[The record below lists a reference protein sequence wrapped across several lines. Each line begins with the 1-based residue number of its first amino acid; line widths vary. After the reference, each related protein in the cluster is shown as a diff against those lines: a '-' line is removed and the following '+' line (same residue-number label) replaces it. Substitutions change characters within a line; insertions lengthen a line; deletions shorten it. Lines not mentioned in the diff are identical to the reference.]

1 MVAIASGLWWD
12 HSKTTIL
19 AATLTLPLNYSNL
32 LLSGLTILVTIA
44 GSSFWNIVA
53 FVLHDWKAKSE
64 NPSALD
70 LQQQVSL
77 RNSAGA
83 TQTLWEAFKIHKAW
97 SKTCKKP
104 IVKQTC
110 SVAIPALLVSAG
122 FAIAALFT
130 SRVANKAYSTVVARA
145 QPNNCGFWFFNTTG
159 KDVLPA
165 LSAMGAKGQNDTR
178 RARSHVANF
187 YANTS
192 SSAARSI
199 FIRPTLPYDISSSAP
214 CPIPAHDRCI
224 LGPNKAFS
232 ITSAFLD
239 SHEMLGINAKF
250 EDRVSIQLSLTCSPV
265 YTDDLVQETR
275 NEDGAFM
282 EFFLGPIHGMTN
294 YTYRSYPTFANSSSS
309 SNPLLWK
316 PIPDFS
322 PIDADVTVHFLSQN
336 NIGYLAP
343 VYDLWFSA
351 NGTHN
356 ITSQGVTVFG
366 SDRNVDTMVCAD
378 QYVLCNPSIASCT
391 SPAGVLN
398 LVNNLTS
405 TTLNFST
412 TQLSTADRI
421 LYSLAQS
428 NTYTTVAN
436 LGTAALWANNM
447 VTGHVSVGLP
457 EDQWKT
463 EVIGWFQ
470 TNLAMLQAYV
480 VDFASN
486 TADLGPFGY
495 VESPRRRTNPIGVPV
510 NFYIGGTNGQPLQ
523 AIVPSVAS
531 GVSPFE
537 GTTIFPATFSPDT
550 SGARALPNGFNSIQ
564 VKLFLLPN
572 TISGPGI
579 YAEAFDISFKTTD
592 SSPYTA
598 HTFHSLLNIP
608 QLLNT
613 NKCQRNTVYF
623 NESSSEPQMAVEE
636 VTLYHQ
642 ILATPPQGLEGVYRD
657 VYCYS
662 ANGQVVSS
670 LGEPCKFAAANM
682 DPEAKV

>member
-1 MVAIASGLWWD
+1 MVAIAS
-12 HSKTTIL
+12 
-19 AATLTLPLNYSNL
+19 
-32 LLSGLTILVTIA
+32 LTILVTIA

-53 FVLHDWKAKSE
+53 FFLHDWKAKSE
-64 NPSALD
+64 DPSALD

-97 SKTCKKP
+97 SKNCKKP

-130 SRVANKAYSTVVARA
+130 SRVANKAYSTVVARV
-145 QPNNCGFWFFNTTG
+145 QPNNCGFWFFDTTS
-159 KDVLPA
+159 KDDLPA
-165 LSAMGAKGQNDTR
+165 LSAMVVKGQNDTR

-187 YANTS
+187 YVNTS
-192 SSAARSI
+192 SSAAPSI
-199 FIRPTLPYDISSSAP
+199 FVRPTLPYDISSYAP

-239 SHEMLGINAKF
+239 SHEMLGIHAKF
-250 EDRVSIQLSLTCSPV
+250 EDR
-265 YTDDLVQETR
+265 ETR

-282 EFFLGPIHGMTN
+282 EFFLGPIHDMTN
-294 YTYRSYPTFANSSSS
+294 YTYRYNKAIGNKTGIGYLIQSYPSFAKSSSL

-316 PIPDFS
+316 PISDFS
-322 PIDADVTVHFLSQN
+322 PIDADVAVHFLSQI

-343 VYDLWFSA
+343 VYDPWLSA
-351 NGTHN
+351 NGTYN
-356 ITSQGVTVFG
+356 ITSQGTTVFG
-366 SDRNVDTMVCAD
+366 SDRNVDTLVCAD
-378 QYVLCNPSIASCT
+378 QDVLCNPSIASCT

-447 VTGHVSVGLP
+447 VTGHISYGLP
-457 EDQWKT
+457 DDQWKT

-495 VESPRRRTNPIGVPV
+495 VEPPRSTYQQEQCTQQLVQAVGEVQNFSVCGMFIIVCVSAALVLLDCSLERIVDFVDDFYGRDSMARRAR
-510 NFYIGGTNGQPLQ
+510 Q
-523 AIVPSVAS
+523 A
-531 GVSPFE
+531 
-537 GTTIFPATFSPDT
+537 D
-550 SGARALPNGFNSIQ
+550 N
-564 VKLFLLPN
+564 KLHLL
-572 TISGPGI
+572 
-579 YAEAFDISFKTTD
+579 
-592 SSPYTA
+592 
-598 HTFHSLLNIP
+598 
-608 QLLNT
+608 
-613 NKCQRNTVYF
+613 R
-623 NESSSEPQMAVEE
+623 MA
-636 VTLYHQ
+636 
-642 ILATPPQGLEGVYRD
+642 LEGNECVLGRWGIPVRDGAAKYNRPSGSKDLVSYRD
-657 VYCYS
+657 SKTGEDTGCL
-662 ANGQVVSS
+662 QVC
-670 LGEPCKFAAANM
+670 E
-682 DPEAKV
+682 

>member
-53 FVLHDWKAKSE
+53 FFLHDWKAKSE
-64 NPSALD
+64 DPSALD

-77 RNSAGA
+77 LNSAGA
-83 TQTLWEAFKIHKAW
+83 TQTLWEAFKIHNAW
-97 SKTCKKP
+97 SKKCKKP

-130 SRVANKAYSTVVARA
+130 SRVANKAYSTVVARV

-159 KDVLPA
+159 NDDLPA

-192 SSAARSI
+192 SSAAPSI
-199 FIRPTLPYDISSSAP
+199 FVRPIFHT
-214 CPIPAHDRCI
+214 I
-224 LGPNKAFS
+224 LAVPHLALSRPMTAAFWGL
-232 ITSAFLD
+232 TKLLA
-239 SHEMLGINAKF
+239 SH
-250 EDRVSIQLSLTCSPV
+250 RVSIQLSLTCSPV
-265 YTDDLVQETR
+265 HTDDLVQETR
-275 NEDGAFM
+275 NEAGDFM
-282 EFFLGPIHGMTN
+282 EFFLGPIHDMTN
-294 YTYRSYPTFANSSSS
+294 YTYRYNKAIANKTGIGYLIQSYPTFANSSSS

-316 PIPDFS
+316 PIPEFS

-336 NIGYLAP
+336 NIAYLAP
-343 VYDLWFSA
+343 VYDPWFSA
-351 NGTHN
+351 NGTYN
-356 ITSQGVTVFG
+356 ITSQGITVYG

-447 VTGHVSVGLP
+447 VTGHVSFGIP

-495 VESPRRRTNPIGVPV
+495 VQPPKSRYQQEQCTQQLVQAVGEVQNFSVCGMLIIVCVSAALVLLDCSLERIVDFVDDFYGRDSMARRARQADNKLHLLRMALGGNEWVLGRWGIPV
-510 NFYIGGTNGQPLQ
+510 RDGAAKYNR
-523 AIVPSVAS
+523 PSGS
-531 GVSPFE
+531 KDLVS
-537 GTTIFPATFSPDT
+537 
-550 SGARALPNGFNSIQ
+550 
-564 VKLFLLPN
+564 
-572 TISGPGI
+572 
-579 YAEAFDISFKTTD
+579 
-592 SSPYTA
+592 
-598 HTFHSLLNIP
+598 
-608 QLLNT
+608 
-613 NKCQRNTVYF
+613 
-623 NESSSEPQMAVEE
+623 
-636 VTLYHQ
+636 
-642 ILATPPQGLEGVYRD
+642 YRD
-657 VYCYS
+657 SKTGEDTGCL
-662 ANGQVVSS
+662 QVC
-670 LGEPCKFAAANM
+670 E
-682 DPEAKV
+682 

>member
-12 HSKTTIL
+12 HSKTAIL

-53 FVLHDWKAKSE
+53 FFLHEWKAKSE
-64 NPSALD
+64 NPNALD

-83 TQTLWEAFKIHKAW
+83 TQTLWEAFKIHNA
-97 SKTCKKP
+97 
-104 IVKQTC
+104 
-110 SVAIPALLVSAG
+110 
-122 FAIAALFT
+122 
-130 SRVANKAYSTVVARA
+130 TVVARV

-159 KDVLPA
+159 KDDLPA

-192 SSAARSI
+192 SSAAPSI
-199 FIRPTLPYDISSSAP
+199 FVRPTLPYDISSSAP

-232 ITSAFLD
+232 IKSAFLD

-265 YTDDLVQETR
+265 HTDDLVQETR
-275 NEDGAFM
+275 NEAGAFM
-282 EFFLGPIHGMTN
+282 EFFLGPIHDMTN
-294 YTYRSYPTFANSSSS
+294 YTYRYNKAIANKTGIGYLIQSYPGFAKSSSL

-343 VYDLWFSA
+343 VYDPWFSA
-351 NGTHN
+351 NGTYN
-356 ITSQGVTVFG
+356 ITSQGTTIFG
-366 SDRNVDTMVCAD
+366 SNRNVDTMVCAD

-421 LYSLAQS
+421 LYSLVQS

-447 VTGHVSVGLP
+447 VTGHVSYGLP
-457 EDQWKT
+457 DDQWKT

-486 TADLGPFGY
+486 TADLGSFGY
-495 VESPRRRTNPIGVPV
+495 VKPPRDRYQKEQCTSQLVQAVGEAQNFSVCGILIIVCISAALVLLDCSLERIVDFVDDFYGRDSMARSARQADNKLHLLRMALGGNEWVLGRWGIPV
-510 NFYIGGTNGQPLQ
+510 RDGAAKYNR
-523 AIVPSVAS
+523 PSGS
-531 GVSPFE
+531 KDLVSYRDSKTGE
-537 GTTIFPATFSPDT
+537 GT
-550 SGARALPNGFNSIQ
+550 GCLQ
-564 VKLFLLPN
+564 VC
-572 TISGPGI
+572 
-579 YAEAFDISFKTTD
+579 E
-592 SSPYTA
+592 
-598 HTFHSLLNIP
+598 
-608 QLLNT
+608 
-613 NKCQRNTVYF
+613 
-623 NESSSEPQMAVEE
+623 
-636 VTLYHQ
+636 
-642 ILATPPQGLEGVYRD
+642 
-657 VYCYS
+657 
-662 ANGQVVSS
+662 
-670 LGEPCKFAAANM
+670 
-682 DPEAKV
+682 

>member
-19 AATLTLPLNYSNL
+19 AATLTLPLDYSNL

-44 GSSFWNIVA
+44 GSSFWNILSFA
-53 FVLHDWKAKSE
+53 LHNWKARSE

-70 LQQQVSL
+70 LQHQVSL

-83 TQTLWEAFKIHKAW
+83 TQTLWEALKIHRAW
-97 SKTCKKP
+97 SKNSKRP

-110 SVAIPALLVSAG
+110 SVAVPALIVSAG
-122 FAIAALFT
+122 FAAAALFT
-130 SRVANKAYSTVVARA
+130 SRVANKSYSTVVARV
-145 QPNNCGFWFFNTTG
+145 QPSNCGFWFFNTTG
-159 KDVLPA
+159 KDDLPA

-192 SSAARSI
+192 SSTAPSV

-214 CPIPAHDRCI
+214 CPIPAQERCI
-224 LGPNKAFS
+224 PGPNQAFR

-265 YTDDLVQETR
+265 HTDDLVQEIQ

-282 EFFLGPIHGMTN
+282 EFFLGPIFGLTD
-294 YTYRSYPTFANSSSS
+294 YTYRYNKAIGNKTGIGYLIQSYPTFANSSLS
-309 SNPLLWK
+309 SNPLLWR

-322 PIDADVTVHFLSQN
+322 PTDADVTVHFLSQN
-336 NIGYLAP
+336 NIAYLAP
-343 VYDLWFSA
+343 VNDPWFSA
-351 NGTHN
+351 NGTQN
-356 ITSQGVTVFG
+356 ITYQGLTIFA

-391 SPAGVLN
+391 SPAGILS
-398 LVNNLTS
+398 LVNSLAS

-412 TQLSTADRI
+412 AQLSTADRI
-421 LYSLAQS
+421 IYSLAQS

-447 VTGHVSVGLP
+447 VTGHVSFGLP

-486 TADLGPFGY
+486 TADLGAFGY
-495 VESPRRRTNPIGVPV
+495 VEPPGNRHQRDQCTNQLVQAVGEVQ
-510 NFYIGGTNGQPLQ
+510 NFSVCGILI
-523 AIVPSVAS
+523 IVCVSAALILLDFSLERIVDLVVDFYKRDSVARRARQADNKLHLLRMALGGDDWVLGRWNIPVQDS
-531 GVSPFE
+531 AAIYNRPCGSKQLVSYGTSEAGLTGEDTGCVQVGKQGHFKGVTDVFRSHE
-537 GTTIFPATFSPDT
+537 
-550 SGARALPNGFNSIQ
+550 
-564 VKLFLLPN
+564 V
-572 TISGPGI
+572 
-579 YAEAFDISFKTTD
+579 D
-592 SSPYTA
+592 SS
-598 HTFHSLLNIP
+598 
-608 QLLNT
+608 
-613 NKCQRNTVYF
+613 V
-623 NESSSEPQMAVEE
+623 
-636 VTLYHQ
+636 
-642 ILATPPQGLEGVYRD
+642 
-657 VYCYS
+657 
-662 ANGQVVSS
+662 
-670 LGEPCKFAAANM
+670 
-682 DPEAKV
+682 

>member
-19 AATLTLPLNYSNL
+19 AATLTLPLDYSNL

-53 FVLHDWKAKSE
+53 FFLHDWKAKSE
-64 NPSALD
+64 DPSALD

-83 TQTLWEAFKIHKAW
+83 TQTLWEAFKIHNAW
-97 SKTCKKP
+97 SKKCKNP

-110 SVAIPALLVSAG
+110 SVAIPASLVSAG

-130 SRVANKAYSTVVARA
+130 SRVANKAYSTVVARV

-159 KDVLPA
+159 NDDLPA
-165 LSAMGAKGQNDTR
+165 LSSMGAKGQNDTR

-192 SSAARSI
+192 SSAAPSI
-199 FIRPTLPYDISSSAP
+199 FVRPTLPYDISSSAP

-232 ITSAFLD
+232 ITSAFLN

-265 YTDDLVQETR
+265 HTDDLVQETR
-275 NEDGAFM
+275 NEAGAFM
-282 EFFLGPIHGMTN
+282 EFFLGPIHDMTN
-294 YTYRSYPTFANSSSS
+294 YTYRYNKAIANKTGIGYLIQSYPTFANSSSS

-316 PIPDFS
+316 PIPDLS

-336 NIGYLAP
+336 NIAYLAP
-343 VYDLWFSA
+343 VYDPWFSA
-351 NGTHN
+351 NGTYN
-356 ITSQGVTVFG
+356 ITSQGITVYG

-405 TTLNFST
+405 TTLNLST

-447 VTGHVSVGLP
+447 VTGHVSFGLP

-486 TADLGPFGY
+486 TADFGSFGY
-495 VESPRRRTNPIGVPV
+495 VEPPRSRYQQEQCTQQLVQAVGEVQNFSVCGMLIIICVSAALVLLDCSLERIVGFVDDFYGRDSMARRARQADNKLHLLRMALGGNEWVLGRWGIPV
-510 NFYIGGTNGQPLQ
+510 RDGAAKYNR
-523 AIVPSVAS
+523 PSGS
-531 GVSPFE
+531 KDLVS
-537 GTTIFPATFSPDT
+537 
-550 SGARALPNGFNSIQ
+550 
-564 VKLFLLPN
+564 
-572 TISGPGI
+572 
-579 YAEAFDISFKTTD
+579 
-592 SSPYTA
+592 
-598 HTFHSLLNIP
+598 
-608 QLLNT
+608 
-613 NKCQRNTVYF
+613 
-623 NESSSEPQMAVEE
+623 
-636 VTLYHQ
+636 
-642 ILATPPQGLEGVYRD
+642 YRD
-657 VYCYS
+657 SKTGEDTACL
-662 ANGQVVSS
+662 QVC
-670 LGEPCKFAAANM
+670 E
-682 DPEAKV
+682 

>member
-53 FVLHDWKAKSE
+53 FFLHDWKAKSE
-64 NPSALD
+64 DPSALD

-83 TQTLWEAFKIHKAW
+83 TQTLWEAFKIHNAW
-97 SKTCKKP
+97 SKKCKKP

-110 SVAIPALLVSAG
+110 SVAIPAMLVSVG

-130 SRVANKAYSTVVARA
+130 SRVANKAYSTVVARV

-159 KDVLPA
+159 KDDLPA

-192 SSAARSI
+192 SSAAPSI
-199 FIRPTLPYDISSSAP
+199 FVRPTLPYDISSSAP

-250 EDRVSIQLSLTCSPV
+250 EDGVSIQLSLTCSPV
-265 YTDDLVQETR
+265 HTDDLVQETR
-275 NEDGAFM
+275 NEAGDFM
-282 EFFLGPIHGMTN
+282 EFFLGPIHDMTN
-294 YTYRSYPTFANSSSS
+294 YTYRYNKAIANKTGIGYLIQSYPTFANSSSS

-336 NIGYLAP
+336 NIAYLAP
-343 VYDLWFSA
+343 VYDPWFSA
-351 NGTHN
+351 NGTYN
-356 ITSQGVTVFG
+356 ITSQGITVYG

-447 VTGHVSVGLP
+447 VTGHVSFGLP

-480 VDFASN
+480 VEFASN

-495 VESPRRRTNPIGVPV
+495 VQPPKSRYEQEQCTQQLVQAVGEVQNFSVCGMLIIVCVSAALVLLDCSLERIVDFVDDFYGRDSMARRARQADNKLHLLRMALGGNEWVLGRWGIPV
-510 NFYIGGTNGQPLQ
+510 RDGAAKHNR
-523 AIVPSVAS
+523 PSGS
-531 GVSPFE
+531 KDLVS
-537 GTTIFPATFSPDT
+537 
-550 SGARALPNGFNSIQ
+550 
-564 VKLFLLPN
+564 
-572 TISGPGI
+572 
-579 YAEAFDISFKTTD
+579 
-592 SSPYTA
+592 
-598 HTFHSLLNIP
+598 
-608 QLLNT
+608 
-613 NKCQRNTVYF
+613 
-623 NESSSEPQMAVEE
+623 
-636 VTLYHQ
+636 
-642 ILATPPQGLEGVYRD
+642 YRD
-657 VYCYS
+657 SKTGEDTGCL
-662 ANGQVVSS
+662 QVC
-670 LGEPCKFAAANM
+670 E
-682 DPEAKV
+682 

>member
-250 EDRVSIQLSLTCSPV
+250 EDR
-265 YTDDLVQETR
+265 
-275 NEDGAFM
+275 
-282 EFFLGPIHGMTN
+282 
-294 YTYRSYPTFANSSSS
+294 
-309 SNPLLWK
+309 
-316 PIPDFS
+316 
-322 PIDADVTVHFLSQN
+322 
-336 NIGYLAP
+336 
-343 VYDLWFSA
+343 
-351 NGTHN
+351 
-356 ITSQGVTVFG
+356 GVTVFG

-495 VESPRRRTNPIGVPV
+495 VESPRTGYQKDIRMTALDLVPLQIDSLMQGSLIVPFVDVTKDGQTPIGVPV
-510 NFYIGGTNGQPLQ
+510 NFDIGGTNGQPLQ

-550 SGARALPNGFNSIQ
+550 PGARALPNGFNSIQ
-564 VKLFLLPN
+564 VKLFLLLN

-623 NESSSEPQMAVEE
+623 NESSSEPQMAVGE

-670 LGEPCKFAAANM
+670 LGEPCKVAAANM
-682 DPEAKV
+682 DTEAKV

>member
-53 FVLHDWKAKSE
+53 FFLHDWKAKSE
-64 NPSALD
+64 DPSALD

-83 TQTLWEAFKIHKAW
+83 TQTLWEAFKIHNAW
-97 SKTCKKP
+97 SKKCKRP

-130 SRVANKAYSTVVARA
+130 SRVANKAYSTVVARV

-159 KDVLPA
+159 KDDLPA

-192 SSAARSI
+192 SSAAPSI
-199 FIRPTLPYDISSSAP
+199 FVRPTLPYDISSSAP

-265 YTDDLVQETR
+265 HTDDLIQETR
-275 NEDGAFM
+275 NEDGAYM
-282 EFFLGPIHGMTN
+282 EFFLGPIHDMTN
-294 YTYRSYPTFANSSSS
+294 YTYRSYPSFAKSSSL

-322 PIDADVTVHFLSQN
+322 PIGADVTVHFLSQN

-343 VYDLWFSA
+343 VYDSWFSA
-351 NGTHN
+351 NGTYN
-356 ITSQGVTVFG
+356 ITSQ
-366 SDRNVDTMVCAD
+366 
-378 QYVLCNPSIASCT
+378 
-391 SPAGVLN
+391 AGVLN

-421 LYSLAQS
+421 LYSLVQS
-428 NTYTTVAN
+428 NTDTTVAN

-447 VTGHVSVGLP
+447 VTGHVSYGLP
-457 EDQWKT
+457 DDQWKT

-495 VESPRRRTNPIGVPV
+495 VEPPMSRYQQEQRTQQLVQAVGEVQNFSVCGMLIIVCVSAALVLLDCSLERIVDFVDDFYGRDSMARRARQADNKLHLLRMALGGNEWVLGRWSIPV
-510 NFYIGGTNGQPLQ
+510 RDGAVKYNR
-523 AIVPSVAS
+523 PSGS
-531 GVSPFE
+531 KDLVS
-537 GTTIFPATFSPDT
+537 
-550 SGARALPNGFNSIQ
+550 
-564 VKLFLLPN
+564 
-572 TISGPGI
+572 
-579 YAEAFDISFKTTD
+579 
-592 SSPYTA
+592 
-598 HTFHSLLNIP
+598 
-608 QLLNT
+608 
-613 NKCQRNTVYF
+613 
-623 NESSSEPQMAVEE
+623 
-636 VTLYHQ
+636 
-642 ILATPPQGLEGVYRD
+642 YRD
-657 VYCYS
+657 SKTGEDTGCL
-662 ANGQVVSS
+662 QVC
-670 LGEPCKFAAANM
+670 E
-682 DPEAKV
+682 